1 MRLPPALR
9 PGDRI
14 AVVAPASPFDRDAFE
29 RGIAELGS
37 LGFEPV
43 YDDGV
48 FARTGYVAGS
58 ACDRAEALHRA
69 WRDPSIAGIIA
80 VRGGY
85 GSVQLLPLLD
95 PAVAAASPKV
105 LLGYSDITT
114 LHVWLTERAGVAAFQ
129 GPMIEGRL
137 SRGAEG
143 YDRDALLRVL
153 SSPVPAGRLPAPGL
167 ETFRSGEV
175 SGPIFGG
182 TLTQL
187 AASLGTP
194 WAFQPP
200 AGHVLFL
207 EDVAE
212 RPYRIDRLVT
222 QLRQAG
228 VLGRAAAVVLGTFPR
243 CDEPGGS
250 PSVRDVLRELL
261 ADVNGPVVFG
271 LPVGHVDGPALT
283 LPLGVRA
290 RVIGSAA
297 PEVIIEQGAVV

>member
-14 AVVAPASPFDRDAFE
+14 AVVAPASPFDREAFD
-29 RGIAELGS
+29 RGVAELRS

-43 YDDGV
+43 YDESV
-48 FARTGYVAGS
+48 FARMRYVAGP
-58 ACDRAEALHRA
+58 AHDRAEALHRA
-69 WRDPSIAGIIA
+69 WRDPSIAGLVA

-95 PAVAAASPKV
+95 PAIAAASPKV

-114 LHVWLTERAGVAAFQ
+114 LQVWLTGRAGVAAFH

-143 YDRDALLRVL
+143 YDRDTLLRVV
-153 SSPVPAGRLPAPGL
+153 SSPAPAGPLTAPAL
-167 ETFRSGEV
+167 ETFQAGEA
-175 SGPIFGG
+175 SGPLFGG

-212 RPYRIDRLVT
+212 RPYRIDRLLT
-222 QLRQAG
+222 QLRHAG
-228 VLGRAAAVVLGTFPR
+228 VLGRASAVVLGTFPR
-243 CDEPGGS
+243 CDEAGGS
-250 PSVRDVLRELL
+250 PTIRDVLRDLL
-261 ADVNGPVVFG
+261 ADFAGPVVFG
-271 LPVGHVDGPALT
+271 LPAGHVDGPALT
-283 LPLGVRA
+283 LPLGVR
-290 RVIGSAA
+290 VTVVGGST
-297 PEVIIEQGAVV
+297 PEVIIEEGAVL